1 MADIIIPFNHRL
13 AAHCETGT
21 VCAQLNHAGL
31 DVSEP
36 LVFGIANGIFFG
48 YFTTKQFP
56 FPTFIVRTKPGQ
68 IREKISKRLGVKFH
82 TQTFKSPEAAE
93 HELDRLLEKNI
104 PVSVQVDFFYM
115 DYLPAY
121 LRVHINV
128 HFINI
133 VGKKGNNYLV
143 SDVYYPSIVELSAES
158 LRKGRFAGGSMAPKG
173 FMFYPTFIPKE
184 FDYPKAILKG
194 IKKAC
199 FNMLKIPIPFLGIKG
214 MRKFGKH
221 IIEWPK
227 YAMDNEYLSHEVTKI
242 NILLEDQGTGGAG
255 FRFMY
260 ATFLRQAS
268 EILKMPALNSMS
280 AKMMEIGDHWREVS
294 LFAARMG
301 KNRDLG
307 TDRLKE
313 LGDKIMERADEEEQF
328 FKELSTIVK

>member
-1 MADIIIPFNHRL
+1 MTDITIPFDHRL

-31 DVSEP
+31 NISEP
-36 LVFGIANGIFFG
+36 MVFGIASGIFFG

-82 TQTFKSPEAAE
+82 TQTFTSPEEAE
-93 HELDRLLEKNI
+93 KELDRLLEKNI

-133 VGKKGNNYLV
+133 VGKKGENYLV
-143 SDVYYPSIVELSAES
+143 SDVYYPSVVELSRES
-158 LRKGRFAGGSMAPKG
+158 LRKGRFAGGTMAPKG
-173 FMFYPTFIPKE
+173 FMFYPVKIPAT
-184 FDYPKAILKG
+184 FDYPKAVRKG
-194 IKKAC
+194 IQKAC
-199 FNMLKIPIPFLGIKG
+199 YNMLKIPIPFLGIKG

-221 IIEWPK
+221 IDTWPK
-227 YAMDNEYLSHEVTKI
+227 YAMDTEYLSHEVTKI

-255 FRFMY
+255 FRFMF

-268 EILKMPALNSMS
+268 ETLNMPQLREMS
-280 AKMMEIGDHWREVS
+280 AKMMEIGDRWREVS
-294 LFAARMG
+294 LFAARIG

-307 TDRLKE
+307 TERLRE
-313 LGDKIMERADEEEQF
+313 LGDMILKQADKEEAF
-328 FKELSTIVK
+328 FKELARIVK